1 MGQSVNLY
9 AHSLQTLVPSSSVAK
24 NDVARWIF
32 LITTIAARTHEDY
45 VRSVDQ
51 CQITYPWIIL
61 GSYRAEPCYVVHFS
75 SRLILNF
82 LASSAR
88 WASVDTETHPG
99 SVPHT
104 LEGGPAPTMHR
115 QRRHSRRSDRLRV
128 SIRYL
133 GAGRGGRT
141 PTRLPSADFEFPDIP
156 VSL

>member
-115 QRRHSRRSDRLRV
+115 QRRHSRRSDPSTGKYSLSWCRE
-128 SIRYL
+128 
-133 GAGRGGRT
+133 GGRT
-141 PTRLPSADFEFPDIP
+141 PTRLPSADFEFPCIA
-156 VSL
+156 VGL

>member
-1 MGQSVNLY
+1 VRMGQSVNLY

-75 SRLILNF
+75 SRLLLNF
-82 LASSAR
+82 LASFC
-88 WASVDTETHPG
+88 SVGISGHRTHPG

-104 LEGGPAPTMHR
+104 LEGARHR
-115 QRRHSRRSDRLRV
+115 PCIGKD
-128 SIRYL
+128 
-133 GAGRGGRT
+133 G
-141 PTRLPSADFEFPDIP
+141 TRAEVI
-156 VSL
+156 VYG